1 MAYKDLNIIMRY
13 ISVVIMLFIA
23 VYSKGQI
30 NVIEVKSKSTSKPY
44 LALYDS
50 LTNIMKMND
59 DSVNQHQSFKHL
71 VGQTIYYLEP
81 DTTKYR
87 VHHKSFYSTPEIV
100 YRTQP
105 LPRHS
110 CMSIYWKITDIVTH
124 KSRYGGSDREI
135 FELTDTTNG
144 RKVYCEP
151 KGFIPDMNRDFV
163 VLGYYEKMKKQYV
176 GKSFIYRKYYSYGIA
191 DSYDGYQKYNNL
203 INFETKKVGDSI
215 PINSIWKCVDVGV
228 YNITQH
234 DKSGNGDD
242 RCPII
247 LIFENNKLG
256 KYYSYTQDY
265 LGRPFQETEYC
276 FWPQNKGHEEERLP
290 LYLGK
295 FIDQEQ
301 QVYIE
306 KKENETKQYFAN
318 QKKRMIAKY
327 GKYWGKL
334 VAEGQ
339 LEIGMTKQM
348 CRDSWGEPES
358 INRTSTRYGNHE
370 QWVYSTIFVYFD
382 NGKISAIQDR

>member
-1 MAYKDLNIIMRY
+1 MDIRRY
-13 ISVVIMLFIA
+13 LTNVFLFIA
-23 VYSKGQI
+23 ICVEAQI
-30 NVIEVKSKSTSKPY
+30 NVLEHNPLPTSKPY
-44 LALYDS
+44 IERFDS
-50 LTNIMKMND
+50 LTNIMKKRD
-59 DSVNQHQSFKHL
+59 DSVTHHQSFKHL
-71 VGQTIYYLEP
+71 IGQTVYYVVP

-87 VHHKSFYSTPEIV
+87 VHHKPFYATPEIR
-100 YRTQP
+100 YRTQS
-105 LPRHS
+105 LPIQT
-110 CMSIYWKITDIVTH
+110 CMNTYWTISDIVVY
-124 KSRYGGSDREI
+124 KSSYGGSDREI
-135 FELTDTTNG
+135 FELTDSVNG

-151 KGFIPDMNRDFV
+151 KGFIPDVNRDFV

-191 DSYDGYQKYNNL
+191 DSYDGYKKYNNL

-215 PINSIWKCVDVGV
+215 PRNSIWKCVDVGV

-234 DKSGNGDD
+234 DKSGNDDD
-242 RCPII
+242 RCPVI
-247 LIFENNKLG
+247 LIFENDKLG

-265 LGRPFQETEYC
+265 LGRPFQETENF
-276 FWPQNKGHEEERLP
+276 FWPQDKGHKEERLP

-301 QVYIE
+301 QIYIE
-306 KKENETKQYFAN
+306 KKEKETKQYFAY

-327 GKYWGKL
+327 GKYWGKF

-358 INRTSTRYGNHE
+358 INRTSTRYRNYE
-370 QWVYSTIFVYFD
+370 QWVYSTIYVYFD
-382 NGKISAIQDR
+382 NDKISAIQDR